1 MKKHWVGLVLLF
13 YGSLL
18 VVLSVSKSA
27 EFLLEYLYQLE
38 DYFGGD
44 KQMHLKL
51 AAMLSILGCFAA
63 ERVLDLARLKR
74 VVLVVGLASVFL
86 TIDEGIQYV
95 LDSRRFEFEDLAYG
109 IAGLML
115 GCLGYLIFDVAKS
128 VVRRLLSYR
137 AVDERS

>member
-1 MKKHWVGLVLLF
+1 MKKYWVGLLLLT

-18 VVLSVSKSA
+18 VVLSVFKSA
-27 EFLLEYLYQLE
+27 EYLLEYLYQLE

-74 VVLVVGLASVFL
+74 VVLVVSLASVFL

-115 GCLGYLIFDVAKS
+115 GCLGYLIFDSAKAA
-128 VVRRLLSYR
+128 VRRLLSGR
-137 AVDERS
+137 AVNKRS

>member
-1 MKKHWVGLVLLF
+1 MKKYWVGLLLLA

-18 VVLSVSKSA
+18 VVLSVFKSA
-27 EFLLEYLYQLE
+27 EYLLEYLYQLE

-74 VVLVVGLASVFL
+74 VVLVVSLASVFL

-115 GCLGYLIFDVAKS
+115 GCLGYLIFDAAKAA
-128 VVRRLLSYR
+128 VRRLLSGR
-137 AVDERS
+137 AVNKRS

>member
-27 EFLLEYLYQLE
+27 EFLLGYLYQLE

-44 KQMHLKL
+44 KQMHLRL

-74 VVLVVGLASVFL
+74 VVLVVSLASVFL

-109 IAGLML
+109 IAGLLL
-115 GCLGYLIFDVAKS
+115 GCLGYLVFDLGKC
-128 VVRRLLSYR
+128 VVRRLLTQR
-137 AVDERS
+137 AINERS

>member
-1 MKKHWVGLVLLF
+1 MKKYWVGLLLLA

-18 VVLSVSKSA
+18 VVLSVFKSA
-27 EFLLEYLYQLE
+27 EYLLEYLYQLE

-74 VVLVVGLASVFL
+74 VVLVVSLASVFL

-109 IAGLML
+109 IAGLIL
-115 GCLGYLIFDVAKS
+115 GCLGYLIFDAAKAA
-128 VVRRLLSYR
+128 VRRLLSGR
-137 AVDERS
+137 AVNKRS

>member
-1 MKKHWVGLVLLF
+1 MKRYWVGLLLLA

-74 VVLVVGLASVFL
+74 VVLVVSLASVFL

-109 IAGLML
+109 IAGLVL
-115 GCLGYLIFDVAKS
+115 GCLGYLIFDAAKGA
-128 VVRRLLSYR
+128 VRRLLSGR
-137 AVDERS
+137 AVDKRS

>member
-1 MKKHWVGLVLLF
+1 
-13 YGSLL
+13 
-18 VVLSVSKSA
+18 
-27 EFLLEYLYQLE
+27 
-38 DYFGGD
+38 
-44 KQMHLKL
+44 MHLKL

>member
-1 MKKHWVGLVLLF
+1 MKKYWVGLLLLA

-18 VVLSVSKSA
+18 VALSVSKSA

-74 VVLVVGLASVFL
+74 VVLVVSLASVFL

-115 GCLGYLIFDVAKS
+115 GCLGYLTFDAAKGA
-128 VVRRLLSYR
+128 VRRLLSDR
-137 AVDERS
+137 AVNKRS

>member
-1 MKKHWVGLVLLF
+1 MKKYWVGLLLLA

-74 VVLVVGLASVFL
+74 VVLVVSLASVFL

-115 GCLGYLIFDVAKS
+115 GCLGYLIFDAAKGA
-128 VVRRLLSYR
+128 VRRLLSCR
-137 AVDERS
+137 AVNERS

>member
-74 VVLVVGLASVFL
+74 VVLVVSLASVFL

-109 IAGLML
+109 IAGLIL
-115 GCLGYLIFDVAKS
+115 GCLGYLIFDAAKAA
-128 VVRRLLSYR
+128 VRRLLSGR
-137 AVDERS
+137 AVNKRS